1 VIQAKEHD
9 AMTIEPRLVVTGREA
24 DGTSVFVT
32 DKPADPT
39 TIAAF
44 PGTFYLM
51 WGTDDG
57 GTTVGTEPHE
67 PKVLPFFPGP
77 GGTRA
82 LFLRFAPHSSEPEPA
97 GDPDVLA
104 AEGAEKL
111 PGLLDVFEADNPGM
125 HTTDSIDYG
134 ICLEGE
140 LHLELDDGQEV
151 KLTPGALV
159 VQQGTRHAWHNKSDK
174 PALMCYVLVGAE
186 R

>member
-1 VIQAKEHD
+1 
-9 AMTIEPRLVVTGREA
+9 MTIEPRLVVTGREA

-39 TIAAF
+39 IIAAF

-97 GDPDVLA
+97 GDPDAIA
-104 AEGAEKL
+104 AEGTEKL

-125 HTTDSIDYG
+125 HTTDTVDMEIMLS
-134 ICLEGE
+134 GE
-140 LHLELDDGQEV
+140 IVLELDDGVETTLRPEIGRAHV
-151 KLTPGALV
+151 
-159 VQQGTRHAWHNKSDK
+159 
-174 PALMCYVLVGAE
+174 
-186 R
+186 

>member
-1 VIQAKEHD
+1 MA
-9 AMTIEPRLVVTGREA
+9 IEPRLIVTDREV
-24 DGTSVFVT
+24 DGTSVFVA

-51 WGTDDG
+51 WGTADG
-57 GTTVGTEPHE
+57 GTTVGTKPHA
-67 PKVLPFFPGP
+67 PAIFPFFPGP

-82 LFLRFAPHSSEPEPA
+82 LFLRFAPHSSEPQPA
-97 GDPDVLA
+97 GDPDLIA
-104 AEGAEKL
+104 AEAAEKL
-111 PGLLDVFEADNPGM
+111 PGLLDAFEAGNPGM

-140 LHLELDDGQEV
+140 LHLELDDGKEA
-151 KLTPGALV
+151 KLTPGTLV

-174 PALMCYVLVGAE
+174 PALMCYVLIGANRE
-186 R
+186 S